1 MPKEFQD
8 MHDAMQVCYEVHS
21 GKEFSNN
28 EDEMPIT
35 RIIFKE
41 SPNDYLRFVQH
52 AYQQSHSLM
61 RICF

>member
-1 MPKEFQD
+1 
-8 MHDAMQVCYEVHS
+8 MHNAMQVCYEVHS